1 MDLILVTDSI
11 EGLNP
16 LIKAAS
22 TAGWRVRKHIGP
34 NDQASLSVKEVHPD
48 AVVFVTDEVDRQTLK
63 EMKAINEDSPVPIVL
78 MTRDNSQD
86 SIDAAVKAGCTA
98 YVVDCADPER
108 IGSLLQVAK
117 AKFSETQRLSTEL
130 EKTRNELADRKST
143 DRAKG
148 IIMQARGLSE
158 DEAYKAL
165 RKLAMDKNKR
175 IGEIAEQI
183 IAAAEILV

>member
-63 EMKAINEDSPVPIVL
+63 EMKAITEDSPVPIVL

-98 YVVDCADPER
+98 YVVDCADHER

-175 IGEIAEQI
+175 IGEIAEQV